1 MLRHSHE
8 MIFVK
13 YKSLKIAIFVNQ
25 KLFVE
30 VQWLKNP
37 PFIQTYTL

>member
-1 MLRHSHE
+1 
-8 MIFVK
+8 MILVK
-13 YKSLKIAIFVNQ
+13 IQELKNSYLISKIAIFVNQ
-25 KLFVE
+25 KLFVK